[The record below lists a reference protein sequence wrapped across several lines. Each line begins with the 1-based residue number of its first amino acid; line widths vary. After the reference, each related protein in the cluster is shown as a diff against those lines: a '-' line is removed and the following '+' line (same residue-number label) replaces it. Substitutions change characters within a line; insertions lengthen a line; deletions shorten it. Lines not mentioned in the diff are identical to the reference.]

1 MRGLGQSVKRSAA
14 ELQSRCIINTESLLL
29 VHICYIYYTYTTQ
42 YTESHTHRLSTLN
55 PCCRWQ
61 CVKHVE
67 QYIYTTICTIHIYH
81 TYYTYIAYITHIL
94 HTLHI
99 LHIFSTIRR
108 VKCTQIIIPAVDENA
123 WNIFNTIMQLSN
135 TIYS

>member
-1 MRGLGQSVKRSAA
+1 MLNGAQPSFRVGALSTLNPCYYFTYVTYITHVQH
-14 ELQSRCIINTESLLL
+14 NT
-29 VHICYIYYTYTTQ
+29 H